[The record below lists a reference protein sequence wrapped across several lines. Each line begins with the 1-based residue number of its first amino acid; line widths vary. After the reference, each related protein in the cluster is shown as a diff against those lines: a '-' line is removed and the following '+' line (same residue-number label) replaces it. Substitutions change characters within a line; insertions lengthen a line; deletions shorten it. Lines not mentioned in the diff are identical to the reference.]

1 MNDAMGQLDV
11 LLSIVL
17 NRCKTQSLPTE
28 MPSTVNLVDT
38 TVFDLNCTT
47 LKRLGVGPKVA
58 GIYVKCQKMHHQS
71 AGKRFFYGA
80 QA

>member
-1 MNDAMGQLDV
+1 MLRMNRTSDIKRWPNAG
-11 LLSIVL
+11 LSWDPRIHL
-17 NRCKTQSLPTE
+17 TSLALYLMMVP
-28 MPSTVNLVDT
+28 
-38 TVFDLNCTT
+38 T